1 MGEEEK
7 EGWKSIKVKE
17 GVYDDLKRMG
27 VGIGK
32 AVEILTKTQK
42 EEIESKIEDI
52 KGLGSDIATIMLEH
66 GIFDIRFAGANI
78 QDVIEDG
85 DILQIKGFVNVV
97 VPSEEA
103 RAQIIEA
110 LKGGE
115 AEEEEGEEKE
125 EEEQEGEE

>member
-7 EGWKSIKVKE
+7 ESWKSIKVKE
-17 GVYDDLKRMG
+17 KVYEDLKRMG

-32 AVEILTKTQK
+32 AVEILAKSQK

-52 KGLGSDIATIMLEH
+52 KGVGADIAEIMFEH
-66 GIFDIRFAGANI
+66 GIFDIRFAGAGFH
-78 QDVIEDG
+78 DVIEDG
-85 DILQIKGFVNVV
+85 DILQIRGFVNVV
-97 VPSEEA
+97 VPNEEA
-103 RAQIIEA
+103 RAKIIET

-125 EEEQEGEE
+125 EEE